1 MLFFYLILII
11 NSAENYLSTFTEKM
25 GYKLGGIDQIIP
37 NIWIKILSK
46 IWDGSS
52 VESKSSV
59 LAPISLIKKT
69 KNKIR
74 IVLKK
79 MGPPK

>member
-1 MLFFYLILII
+1 M
-11 NSAENYLSTFTEKM
+11 STFTEKM